1 MTRRIDVRI
10 LTPFGAASG
19 MGNWRTA
26 SRYAQMLRATGI
38 NASVFERSFI
48 GDACLESGQRTVA
61 IVLNAQRSADD
72 VHTFVRCGIPVML
85 VMTGTDIYGALR
97 KDRANTPE
105 YISTESAVKAAAL
118 IVTLQHEAS
127 EEILSRW
134 PELEGRIFTLMQTS
148 PVRKPFAP
156 KVTLQSKTVRFLIA
170 AHIREEKDPRTAFF
184 AFHRAFPEGWA
195 QRWDGGRVPVR
206 LIHVGSHRDR
216 ALAQEMLQLSGQ
228 FPGILLEGPLTHAQT
243 MRRMT
248 HVHCLIQPSISEGG
262 ALVVAEA
269 IACRLPVIAS
279 NIAAH
284 RAQLGM
290 KNPGFFEPGDVDGLA
305 AQLTRFIADQNF
317 SSQLCEHQ
325 TTLAGTLA
333 SPAQERD
340 ELVRLVR
347 RLADFLPKDAS

>member
-10 LTPFGAASG
+10 LTPFGAESG

-26 SRYAQMLRATGI
+26 SRYAQMLRAGGLS
-38 NASVFERSFI
+38 ASVFEPTAI
-48 GDACLESGQRTVA
+48 ADACIESGQRTVA
-61 IVLNAQRSADD
+61 IVLNANRSAQE
-72 VHTFVRCGIPVML
+72 VAAFVRADIPVML

-97 KDRANTPE
+97 PE
-105 YISTESAVKAAAL
+105 QQGSTQYLQAESALKSAAL
-118 IVTLQHEAS
+118 IVALQDEAS
-127 EEILSRW
+127 AEIRSRW
-134 PELEGRIFTLMQTS
+134 PALADRVHTLMQTS

-156 KVTLQSKTVRFLIA
+156 QVTLQSKTVRFLIA
-170 AHIREEKDPRTAFF
+170 AHLREEKDPRTAFF

-195 QRWDGGRVPVR
+195 RRWDGSRVPVR

-248 HVHCLIQPSISEGG
+248 HVHCLIQPSVSEGG

-269 IACRLPVIAS
+269 VGCRLPVIAS
-279 NIAAH
+279 DIAAH
-284 RAQLGM
+284 RAQLG
-290 KNPGFFEPGDVDGLA
+290 KQDPGLFPAGDVQALA
-305 AQLTRFIADQNF
+305 SRLSEFISREEFFTQLR
-317 SSQLCEHQ
+317 SHQLAVAA
-325 TTLAGTLA
+325 TLT

-347 RLADFLPKDAS
+347 RLAEFLPKESS

>member
-1 MTRRIDVRI
+1 MTRRLDVRI

-38 NASVFERSFI
+38 NASVFERSAI
-48 GDACLESGQRTVA
+48 SDACLASGQRTVA
-61 IVLNAQRSADD
+61 IVLNGQRSAEEI
-72 VHTFVRCGIPVML
+72 HAFVGAGIPVML

-97 KDRANTPE
+97 KERANTPE
-105 YISTESAVKAAAL
+105 YIATEKALKAAAL
-118 IVTLQHEAS
+118 IVTLQQEAS
-127 EEILSRW
+127 DEMSARW
-134 PELEGRIFTLMQTS
+134 PELKDRIFTLMQTS

-184 AFHRAFPEGWA
+184 GFHRAFPEGWA

-216 ALAQEMLQLSGQ
+216 ALAQEMLQLSGR

-248 HVHCLIQPSISEGG
+248 HVHCLVQPSISEGG

-284 RAQLGM
+284 RAQLGV

-317 SSQLCEHQ
+317 SSQLCEYQ
-325 TTLAGTLA
+325 TALAATLA